1 MAYYNFLPPFDQIY
15 PDLPAQG
22 NRTIPLP
29 TGIGNINRLDQY
41 ISPYNITTG
50 ELIELQ
56 IDGSNIPTNLTGT
69 VGPTGPGLSGD
80 PPPATPFMMVTYG
93 QTSQGI
99 VQFTLIKGSSAYIP
113 DGVPLIDIDKTY
125 LFAPINDTL
134 DYSRVVQ
141 LYYTIDTTQNGVN
154 GAPSGN
160 TNAIRFFDAER
171 VQQNPTSSIYN
182 YELVG
187 NTSGLFKSDNS
198 YAIWPFKQEFFPTVS
213 TGLYFYFNELVN
225 KINVNQQ
232 RIFSGQFYH
241 PYFIGMTGIGSDV
254 PDGYI
259 DYAISSY
266 YSGYGPG
273 YPVNINYQYAPISP
287 AVRPV
292 IENGIDNIFQT
303 YDTFYSSDYTSATF
317 TGTWPGPVS
326 LNMYNFSTN
335 NIVNM
340 IGSTQSSEPVDSSD
354 TSDILNVINDVCNNS
369 FLPCDCNNN
378 NFCTGNSSNSYNTVN
393 QNTIQAGIANYLI
406 YQFIPFNQIKTPSS
420 FIVTDP
426 NNIGNTGYAY
436 ATLPTNGLG
445 QPFPPT
451 PLGIS
456 GNQFYGSY
464 SIQSQ
469 GMIDTT
475 IGPTGTTQSNPSI
488 ISGWINNPLSLS
500 YQCNREVSTNST
512 CGFLDYFDSLFGVAY
527 NYGTC
532 GATGATD
539 PYQKGACPS
548 NQICVP
554 NFDFLQLYDTSVAQP
569 YICVSGATG
578 VSYNNL
584 SNYTTAVPPKTQF
597 TARQQ
602 EPQYGVQK
610 LTAPVEKT
618 TGTDNIWLYIG
629 IILAVIVIAVVIF
642 ILARGF
648 KSSPSYSNYAPVRF
662 T

>member
-1 MAYYNFLPPFDQIY
+1 MAYYNFLTPFDQIY
-15 PDLPAQG
+15 PDLPASG
-22 NRTIPLP
+22 NKTVPLP
-29 TGIGNINRLDQY
+29 TGPGNINRLDQY

-56 IDGSNIPTNLTGT
+56 IDGSGIPTNLTGT
-69 VGPTGPGLSGD
+69 AGPTGPGLSGS
-80 PPPATPFMMVTYG
+80 PPPATPFMMVAYG

-99 VQFTLIKGSSAYIP
+99 VQFTLIKGESAYIP
-113 DGVPLIDIDKTY
+113 SGVTTVDIDKTY

-141 LYYTIDTTQNGVN
+141 LYYTIDTSQNGVN

-171 VQQNPTSSIYN
+171 VQQNPTSSIYD
-182 YELVG
+182 YELTG
-187 NTSGLFKSDNS
+187 FTSLDFKEDNS
-198 YAIWPFKQEFFPTVS
+198 YAIWPNKPDFGQSWRDNTI
-213 TGLYFYFNELVN
+213 GLFFYFNELVN
-225 KINVNQQ
+225 KINPNQQ

-241 PYFIGMTGIGSDV
+241 PYFIGITAIGSDV
-254 PDGYI
+254 PNGFT
-259 DYAISSY
+259 DYASSNY

-273 YPVNINYQYAPISP
+273 YPVNINYQYAPINPSI
-287 AVRPV
+287 RPV
-292 IENGIDNIFQT
+292 IENGIDNIFQI
-303 YDTFYSSDYTSATF
+303 YDNFNGAGSTF
-317 TGTWPGPVS
+317 TATWPGPVS
-326 LNMYNFSTN
+326 LNMYNFPTN
-335 NIVNM
+335 NITNV
-340 IGSTQSSEPVDSSD
+340 IVSTQDDVSSLDN
-354 TSDILNVINDVCNNS
+354 DILNVINNVCNNS

-393 QNTIQAGIANYLI
+393 QNTIQAGIANYLT
-406 YQFIPFNQIKTPSS
+406 YQFIPFNQIKTPPN
-420 FIVTDP
+420 FIITDP
-426 NNIGNTGYAY
+426 NNVGNTGYTY
-436 ATLPTNGLG
+436 VTLPTNNIG
-445 QPFPPT
+445 QPFEPT
-451 PLGIS
+451 PTGVS

-464 SIQSQ
+464 AIQSQ
-469 GMIDTT
+469 TMIDTT
-475 IGPTGTTQSNPSI
+475 IGPTGTMQSNTSI

-500 YQCNREVSTNST
+500 YQCNREVSNNST
-512 CGFLDYFDSLFGVAY
+512 CGFIDYFDSLFGIAY

-548 NQICVP
+548 GQICVP
-554 NFDFLQLYDTSVAQP
+554 NFEFLQLYDTSVMQP

-584 SNYTTAVPPKTQF
+584 SNYTTAVPPTTQF
-597 TARQQ
+597 TASQQ
-602 EPQYGVQK
+602 EPQYGVQR

-618 TGTDNIWLYIG
+618 TGTDNLWLYIG

-642 ILARGF
+642 LIARGF
-648 KSSPSYSNYAPVRF
+648 KSSPNYSNYSPLVF